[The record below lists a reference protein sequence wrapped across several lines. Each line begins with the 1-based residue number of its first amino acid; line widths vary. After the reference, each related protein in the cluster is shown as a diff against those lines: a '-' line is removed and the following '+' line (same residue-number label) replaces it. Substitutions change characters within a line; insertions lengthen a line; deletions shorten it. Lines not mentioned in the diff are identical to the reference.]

1 MSADPQERWADPEAE
16 LWSPAG
22 GERAKGGA
30 PGGPAEGGAPGAA
43 SCEGPDGSAAGGGR
57 AKRFLP
63 FSAGARDCAPQ
74 EEPHAPMGATRTLIV
89 IDQLMEPLLAAR
101 VPSDVANARGH
112 ALRSPHASAASGSR
126 KHAAPGNR
134 HC

>member
-63 FSAGARDCAPQ
+63 FSAGARDCV
-74 EEPHAPMGATRTLIV
+74 GRSLATINYK
-89 IDQLMEPLLAAR
+89 MLLALLLGHFRFRLA
-101 VPSDVANARGH
+101 DEARGLG
-112 ALRSPHASAASGSR
+112 AG
-126 KHAAPGNR
+126 
-134 HC
+134 